1 MRFGWIG
8 GTLVVG
14 GCALFMIAAA
24 IAVGGGSV
32 GLGIRDV
39 GGLVLAASLALVAC
53 GAAVLGVAG
62 PRPLRGRVVRV
73 GLGALAVA
81 LVSYLAASIMAE
93 ESLPMFVL
101 FIGGPLATFLGS
113 MVTGLSLVRV
123 PGLSRVAGSL
133 VLAGLLLILLGT
145 ISRGNAVAVLGL
157 IAVLLGG
164 TGVGVLGVKGVRSAP
179 AVPA

>member
-39 GGLVLAASLALVAC
+39 GGLVLAASLA
-53 GAAVLGVAG
+53 
-62 PRPLRGRVVRV
+62 
-73 GLGALAVA
+73 
-81 LVSYLAASIMAE
+81 
-93 ESLPMFVL
+93 
-101 FIGGPLATFLGS
+101 
-113 MVTGLSLVRV
+113 
-123 PGLSRVAGSL
+123 L